1 MKIGFLISD
10 YPSFATHHRTPE
22 MSHKMA
28 DMHAARDL
36 CFSVLAIFSALVETN
51 EQIRATS
58 ANSSDNTEMKRSVL
72 SFDVPIYH
80 IVQIKLV

>member
-28 DMHAARDL
+28 DMHAARDF

-58 ANSSDNTEMKRSVL
+58 ANSSDNTEMKKV
-72 SFDVPIYH
+72 F
-80 IVQIKLV
+80 

>member
-1 MKIGFLISD
+1 MKIGFLIGN

-51 EQIRATS
+51 EQSRATS
-58 ANSSDNTEMKRSVL
+58 ANNSDSTEIKKKVFLASACRS
-72 SFDVPIYH
+72 I
-80 IVQIKLV
+80 IM

>member
-1 MKIGFLISD
+1 MKIGFLIGN

-28 DMHAARDL
+28 DMHAARDF

-58 ANSSDNTEMKRSVL
+58 ANSSDNTEMNKKCSKFRRA
-72 SFDVPIYH
+72 DM
-80 IVQIKLV
+80 